1 MSTTDT
7 QTELKASFDI
17 SHLDY
22 GLLMLLSQIPERV
35 ERMTT
40 LADTF
45 GVDPS
50 SITYRARRVELQGL
64 VEQCSDGSDGRVVF
78 LRLTNEGLALL
89 REAQLV
95 HVQSVRSHFL
105 DHLDPTQLQFIET
118 IFSNLQAIQRPS
130 AVNAYME

>member
-50 SITYRARRVELQGL
+50 SITYRARRVESQGL
-64 VEQCSDGSDGRVVF
+64 VEQCFDGSDGRVVF
-78 LRLTNEGLALL
+78 LRLTNERLALL

-95 HVQSVRSHFL
+95 HVQGVRSHFL

-118 IFSNLQAIQRPS
+118 IFSNLKPFS
-130 AVNAYME
+130 GLLP

>member
-45 GVDPS
+45 GVES
-50 SITYRARRVELQGL
+50 FSITLTQHSYNP
-64 VEQCSDGSDGRVVF
+64 S
-78 LRLTNEGLALL
+78 RLSSATFKPFSVLL
-89 REAQLV
+89 
-95 HVQSVRSHFL
+95 
-105 DHLDPTQLQFIET
+105 P
-118 IFSNLQAIQRPS
+118 
-130 AVNAYME
+130 

>member
-1 MSTTDT
+1 M
-7 QTELKASFDI
+7 QVEI
-17 SHLDY
+17 
-22 GLLMLLSQIPERV
+22 IPTIIEGAY
-35 ERMTT
+35 EPTT

-50 SITYRARRVELQGL
+50 NITYRARRMESQGL
-64 VEQCSDGSDGRVVF
+64 VERCSDGSDGRVVF

-89 REAQLV
+89 REAQIV
-95 HVQSVRSHFL
+95 HVQNVRSHFL
-105 DHLDPTQLQFIET
+105 DHLDPQQLQVIET